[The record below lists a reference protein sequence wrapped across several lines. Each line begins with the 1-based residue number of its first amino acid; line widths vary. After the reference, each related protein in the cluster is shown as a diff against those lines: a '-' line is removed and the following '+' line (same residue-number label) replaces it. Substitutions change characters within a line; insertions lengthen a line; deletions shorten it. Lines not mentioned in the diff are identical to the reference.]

1 MDQKVSIIVPFRNG
15 EEYLE
20 RCMEGL
26 LRQTYKNVEILL
38 IDDGSADAGGR
49 LCDDLAGRHPVIRVF
64 HTECR
69 GVSAARNRGLQECT
83 GAYAAFVDVD
93 DYPAEDMIEYL
104 LSLLRQ
110 TDCDVAGCG
119 FITFREGEPPQNGKE
134 KPPEVEVLTGME
146 FIEKGILQSDTRCWS
161 KLYKRESIGN
171 TRFQEGL
178 TIGEDMLF
186 LLELARK
193 GKTFCRS
200 AYSGYGYFM
209 NEKGAMNRSFRN
221 SYMDQITCW
230 QRALESIQKAAPSLA
245 DRTVAILLIS
255 TMLVVGKLALLPKA
269 ERKKK
274 ASFFQECSAV
284 IQTYSTNSEAVS
296 LLDRGYKIK
305 IRIYAH
311 TPGLYVYLYHILKSV
326 L

>member
-1 MDQKVSIIVPFRNG
+1 
-15 EEYLE
+15 
-20 RCMEGL
+20 
-26 LRQTYKNVEILL
+26 
-38 IDDGSADAGGR
+38 
-49 LCDDLAGRHPVIRVF
+49 
-64 HTECR
+64 
-69 GVSAARNRGLQECT
+69 
-83 GAYAAFVDVD
+83 
-93 DYPAEDMIEYL
+93 
-104 LSLLRQ
+104 
-110 TDCDVAGCG
+110 
-119 FITFREGEPPQNGKE
+119 
-134 KPPEVEVLTGME
+134 
-146 FIEKGILQSDTRCWS
+146 
-161 KLYKRESIGN
+161 
-171 TRFQEGL
+171 
-178 TIGEDMLF
+178 MLF

-200 AYSGYGYFM
+200 AYPGYGYFM

-296 LLDRGYKIK
+296 LLDRDYKIK